1 VPPPLAVRANLPEP
15 APLDVRL
22 TAVRAPSAVTTP
34 DLFTLNCDV
43 PPTRKRIRKEPA
55 ALAVSVTSV
64 SKPSKVTPALFH
76 VAVVATGLAAALIVP
91 SVKVFAPRKLWA
103 AIVTNPRLEVDA
115 EGILNVWVVPLE
127 EILKSAPVVP
137 VANVCVVP
145 VRPLSEVIPVAGGLA
160 HVPSPL
166 QNVLDEAAV
175 PLFKFATGKF
185 PVTSVLSETDAKLGA
200 PPAFPCNTVVVV
212 PRLPKV
218 ETAVVFPPI
227 TS

>member
-1 VPPPLAVRANLPEP
+1 ML
-15 APLDVRL
+15 
-22 TAVRAPSAVTTP
+22 
-34 DLFTLNCDV
+34 TLNCDV

-64 SKPSKVTPALFH
+64 SNPSKVTPALFH
-76 VAVVATGLAAALIVP
+76 VAVVATGEAAALIVP
-91 SVKVFAPRKLWA
+91 RVKVFAPRKVCA
-103 AIVTNPRLEVDA
+103 AIVTRPRLAADA
-115 EGILNVWVVPLE
+115 DGMLNVCVVPE
-127 EILKSAPVVP
+127 DEMLKSAPVVP

-145 VRPLSEVIPVAGGLA
+145 VNPFKEVIPVAGGLA

-166 QNVLDEAAV
+166 QNVLDEADV